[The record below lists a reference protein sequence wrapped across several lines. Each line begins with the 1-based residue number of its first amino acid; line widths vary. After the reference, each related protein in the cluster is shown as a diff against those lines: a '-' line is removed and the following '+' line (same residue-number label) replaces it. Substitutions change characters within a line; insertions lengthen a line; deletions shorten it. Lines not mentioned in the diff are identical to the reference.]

1 MAPSPVPIL
10 ATIGIYVVLFALIT
24 GTEADA
30 MGLDEDAGIDT
41 GGFGGL
47 DILGDIINAIIGVV
61 VLIFNALT
69 FNVEGAPFWIS
80 IPVAIIIIGSLSWSA
95 ATLIRGN

>member
-10 ATIGIYVVLFALIT
+10 ALIGIYVVMFALIT

-30 MGLDEDAGIDT
+30 MGLDEDPAVDT
-41 GGFGGL
+41 GGFGGVN
-47 DILGDIINAIIGVV
+47 ILGDIINAIISVV

-69 FNVEGAPFWIS
+69 FNVEGAPFWVQT
-80 IPVAIIIIGSLSWSA
+80 PVAIIIIGSLSWSA

>member
-1 MAPSPVPIL
+1 MPIL

-24 GTEADA
+24 SSEVDS
-30 MGLDEDAGIDT
+30 MGLDGDNGINT

-47 DILGDIINAIIGVV
+47 DILGDIIEAIIGVV
-61 VLIFNALT
+61 LLIFNALT
-69 FNVEGAPFWIS
+69 FNVDGAPFWVQV
-80 IPVAIIIIGSLSWSA
+80 PVAIIIIGSLSWSA